1 MTGARELTLALGGRW
16 HGRYGAAPCP
26 VCQPD
31 GRRDQNALTLS
42 DGSAGLLLHCK
53 RAACDF
59 RDILA
64 AAGVLASD
72 YRGPDPADLAKR
84 AAEAKA
90 KAARRAAAAHQLWSE
105 TLPIDGTPAEAYL
118 RRRGISC
125 PLPDR
130 LRFHPACWHGPSAAR
145 FPAMVALV
153 EGGEGFAVHRTF
165 LRPDGTGKAG
175 LAGGDKLMLGATAGG
190 AVRLSGG
197 ASRLAV
203 AEGIESALSLLCGLL
218 AGPAQV
224 WAALSTSGLRALRLP
239 DPIGQLVI
247 AGDGDQ
253 PGRAAVHALANRAH
267 ALGWRVSLIDPGEG
281 ADFNDILTGK
291 AVAA

>member
-16 HGRYGAAPCP
+16 HGRYGTAPCP

-31 GRRDQNALTLS
+31 RRRDQNALTLS
-42 DGSAGLLLHCK
+42 DGRSGLLLHCK
-53 RAACDF
+53 RAGCDF
-59 RDILA
+59 CDILA
-64 AAGVLASD
+64 AAGLRAGD
-72 YRGPDPADLAKR
+72 YIAPDPARLAKE
-84 AAEAKA
+84 AAEVKA
-90 KAARRAAAAHQLWSE
+90 KAARRAEAAHRLWSE
-105 TLPIDGTPAEAYL
+105 SQPIDGTPGETYL

-125 PLPDR
+125 PLSDR
-130 LRFHPACWHGPSAAR
+130 LRFHPHCWHGPSESR
-145 FPAMVALV
+145 FPAMMALV

-165 LRPDGTGKAG
+165 LRADGSGKAG

-218 AGPAQV
+218 AGPAMV
-224 WAALSTSGLRALRLP
+224 WAALSTSGMRSLRLP
-239 DPIGQLVI
+239 TDPGQLLI
-247 AGDGDQ
+247 AGDGDK
-253 PGRAAVHALANRAH
+253 PGREAAFALASRAN
-267 ALGWRVSLIDPGEG
+267 ALGWEVSLIDPGAG
-281 ADFNDILTGK
+281 ADFNDVLNGK

>member
-1 MTGARELTLALGGRW
+1 MNGARELTLALGGRW

-31 GRRDQNALTLS
+31 RRKGQNALTLS
-42 DGSAGLLLHCK
+42 DGRSGLLLHCK
-53 RAACDF
+53 RSACDF
-59 RDILA
+59 CDILA
-64 AAGVLASD
+64 AAGVLGGE
-72 YRGPDPADLAKR
+72 YRAPDLADHAKR
-84 AAEAKA
+84 AAEAKVLS
-90 KAARRAAAAHQLWSE
+90 ARRAEAAHQLWSQ
-105 TLPIDGTPAEAYL
+105 TQPIDGTPAEAYL
-118 RRRGISC
+118 RGRGISC

-130 LRFHPACWHGPSAAR
+130 LRFHPQCWHGPSGAR
-145 FPAMVALV
+145 YPAMVALV

-165 LRPDGTGKAG
+165 LRPDGSGKAG

-190 AVRLSGG
+190 ALRLSGG

-218 AGPAQV
+218 AMPAIV
-224 WAALSTSGLRALRLP
+224 WAALSTSGMRSLRLP
-239 DPIGQLVI
+239 EPIGQLVI
-247 AGDGDQ
+247 AGDGDK
-253 PGRAAVHALANRAH
+253 PGREAVHVLANRAH
-267 ALGWRVSLIDPGEG
+267 ALGWHVSLIDPGEG

>member
-1 MTGARELTLALGGRW
+1 MNGARELTLALGGRW
-16 HGRYGAAPCP
+16 HGCYGAAPCP

-31 GRRDQNALTLS
+31 RRKDQNALTLA
-42 DGSAGLLLHCK
+42 DGRSGLLLHCK

-59 RDILA
+59 CDILG
-64 AAGVLASD
+64 AAGVLEGD
-72 YRGPDPADLAKR
+72 YRAPDPADFAKR
-84 AAEAKA
+84 AAEAKVQ
-90 KAARRAAAAHQLWSE
+90 AARRAVAAHQLWSE
-105 TLPIDGTPAEAYL
+105 TQLIDGTPAEAYL
-118 RRRGISC
+118 RGRGISC

-130 LRFHPACWHGPSAAR
+130 LRFHPQCWHGPSGAR

-153 EGGEGFAVHRTF
+153 EGGEGFAVHRTY
-165 LRPDGTGKAG
+165 LRADGTGKAG

-197 ASRLAV
+197 PMRLAV

-218 AGPAQV
+218 AGPV
-224 WAALSTSGLRALRLP
+224 TLWASLSTSGMRGLRLP
-239 DPIGQLVI
+239 EQIGQLVI

-253 PGRAAVHALANRAH
+253 PGREAAHVLANRAH
-267 ALGWRVSLIDPGEG
+267 ALGWPVSLIDPGEG